1 MLIGIPSMSVPLVQG
16 LQTPKIALFSE
27 ELDQGVAKLAGTAYD
42 PETGELVASSG
53 PRYGFSHK
61 AEWTA
66 LLVVSWSVRDES
78 LHCEGITRLFHAFVK
93 EHDCLTPAVKK
104 DTRAVCPHTVALEA
118 AFIDLSF

>member
-27 ELDQGVAKLAGTAYD
+27 ELNQGVAKLAGTAYD

-66 LLVVSWSVRDES
+66 LLVVRSETRRVGTEGVSTGRARWSSD
-78 LHCEGITRLFHAFVK
+78 H
-93 EHDCLTPAVKK
+93 KK
-104 DTRAVCPHTVALEA
+104 KHKTT
-118 AFIDLSF
+118 